1 MFVERMVRGSSG
13 RGRAAFPGKQ
23 ALTLPCVQVRVE
35 TEVGGAD
42 LEVLHPLYLRAM
54 APLVTRAAARH
65 VLTREEFDGEMAD
78 QRILKLLVRDD
89 DGVPAGLTTLTRDL
103 TAVPWVNPSYFW
115 TRFPDAAGR
124 DALFYLG
131 YTLVDPERRR
141 SQALLLMASEVKRQ
155 LQAARGVVGFDTC
168 AYNDEHG
175 IGRWT
180 GWLFG
185 PMSTVSPLD
194 TQTYSVADY
203 RRGRLPAEEA
213 YPRRVAADDLRLV
226 TLAERPDLAD
236 EIGALLS
243 SRWPTFMLAGRPG
256 HDEDVDALVQAFPEQ
271 QVLAVDVDDRVRG
284 VAFSLP
290 IDWDG
295 TPAGLP
301 AGWDDAVTRAAKLQ
315 RSGGPADAAVALS
328 ITVASDATRR
338 GLAVR
343 LVEAL
348 RDATARAAGRALIAP
363 VRPVLKTRYPL
374 VGLEEFLT
382 WRTADGESFD
392 PWLRTHL
399 RAGARVLGVAPAS
412 MTVSGT
418 VEDWRTWVEDP
429 LPGAGSY
436 VVPGGL
442 APLVVADGVG
452 TYVEPN
458 VWLVHDVNNAP

>member
-1 MFVERMVRGSSG
+1 M
-13 RGRAAFPGKQ
+13 
-23 ALTLPCVQVRVE
+23 QVRVE
-35 TEVGGAD
+35 TEVRGAD

-65 VLTREEFDGEMAD
+65 VLTRDEFDQEMAD
-78 QRILKLLVRDD
+78 PRILKLLVRDD

-141 SQALLLMASEVKRQ
+141 SQALLLMASEVKQQ
-155 LQAARGVVGFDTC
+155 LQSTRGVVGFDTC

-203 RRGRLPAEEA
+203 RHGRLPTEPAR
-213 YPRRVAADDLRLV
+213 PRRVSADELRLV
-226 TLAERPDLAD
+226 SLAERPDLMD

-256 HDEDVDALVQAFPEQ
+256 HDEDLEALVQAFPAH
-271 QVLAVDVDDRVRG
+271 QVLAVDDADRVRG

-290 IDWDG
+290 IDWDQ
-295 TPAGLP
+295 TADGLP
-301 AGWDDAVTRAAKLQ
+301 GGWDDAVTRAAKLW
-315 RSGGPADAAVALS
+315 RSGEPADAATALS
-328 ITVASDATRR
+328 ITVASDASRR
-338 GLAVR
+338 GLAGR

-348 RDATARAAGRALIAP
+348 RQATARAGGRALIAP
-363 VRPVLKTRYPL
+363 VRPLLKDRYPL
-374 VGLEEFLT
+374 VDLQEYLS
-382 WRTADGESFD
+382 WRTPAGESFD

-399 RAGARVLGVAPAS
+399 RVGARMLGVAPAS
-412 MTVSGT
+412 MTITGT
-418 VEDWRTWVEDP
+418 AGDWRTWVEDP
-429 LPGAGSY
+429 LPGSGSY

-442 APLVVADGVG
+442 VPLAVEDGVG

-458 VWLVHDVNNAP
+458 VWLVHDVAPRNAA